1 MSYLL
6 ESLGRGLLGRLAD
19 AFERHLPVD
28 EGADMESLLRQQE
41 LASTSVDLAIRAGA
55 AYLHEMRLGDA
66 RRAFERALALPGA
79 VHRAQLGLACAYHE
93 LGDVEQALRFLNRA
107 HAADKSD
114 PAIAFGLGFVH
125 ERNGDDAAA
134 RRWYATATD
143 LCPRLRNG
151 LERLGALAIRDQR
164 WTDAT
169 EHYQQLAD
177 LEVDDLDV
185 QLSLAALLL
194 HADRPAEAIE
204 VFQRALL
211 IEPET
216 STEAL
221 EKVEALHADGQLSS
235 AVKTLEKL
243 VAKYPG
249 VSEFHVHLA
258 DLYVKAGKD
267 DLAVSEYRTAL
278 ELHPTFLEAT
288 VKLGTQH
295 LRAGRFADAALSFN
309 QAVELN
315 DRLLTAFVGLG
326 VSQHAAGRVREG
338 EATFDLAA
346 GLAPNSTLLFCET
359 ARLQL
364 KCESRRRR
372 FEPGTGEFADEPEG
386 DGLLGES
393 IRRHEQAI
401 LKAPVRADLHYR
413 QALLLGQ
420 LGEFDRALDSL
431 RRATTICPGYCK
443 ALIKL
448 GVGLRGGEGPEEA
461 LPVFQRALRLEP
473 RDAEVHYQLGLL
485 YSARSYFDIAMDQFE
500 GRAKSP
506 EDVRS
511 FQHNLM
517 LSLQNIGM
525 VDRAAATWESLC
537 ELMPGTILSE
547 DRFSSHAPKAE

>member
-19 AFERHLPVD
+19 AFERHLAVD
-28 EGADMESLLRQQE
+28 EDADPDALRKQQE
-41 LASTSVDLAIRAGA
+41 LASTSVDLAIRVGA
-55 AYLHEMRLGDA
+55 AYLRDMRLGDA

-79 VHRAQLGLACAYHE
+79 VHRAHLGLACAHHE
-93 LGDVEQALRFLNRA
+93 LGDADQAIRYLSRA
-107 HAADKSD
+107 QAADKSD

-125 ERNGDDAAA
+125 ERSGDDAAA
-134 RRWYATATD
+134 RRWYAKATE

-151 LERLGALAIRDQR
+151 LERLGALAIRDER
-164 WTDAT
+164 WTDAAT
-169 EHYQQLAD
+169 HYEQLAE

-185 QLSLAALLL
+185 QLSLASLLL
-194 HADRPAEAIE
+194 SANRPLEAID

-216 STEAL
+216 SNEAL
-221 EKVEALHADGQLSS
+221 EKVEALHADGQLST

-258 DLYVKAGKD
+258 DLYVKAGED
-267 DLAVSEYRTAL
+267 DLAISEYRTAL
-278 ELHPTFLEAT
+278 EIHPTFLEAT

-326 VSQHAAGRVREG
+326 VSQHAARRER
-338 EATFDLAA
+338 EADATFDLAA

-364 KCESRRRR
+364 KCELRRRR
-372 FEPGTGEFADEPEG
+372 LELGTGEYEHEPES
-386 DGLLGES
+386 DGLLAES
-393 IRRHEQAI
+393 LRRHEQAI
-401 LKAPVRADLHYR
+401 VKAPVRADLHYR
-413 QALLLGQ
+413 EGLLLRQ
-420 LGEFDRALDSL
+420 TGEFDRALDSF
-431 RRATTICPGYCK
+431 RRAATITPGYYK

-448 GVGLRGGEGPEEA
+448 GVSLRENGRREESLDA
-461 LPVFQRALRLEP
+461 FRRALSTEP
-473 RDAEVHYQLGLL
+473 RDVEVHYQLGLL

-500 GRAKSP
+500 GQARTP
-506 EDVRS
+506 EDLRS

-517 LSLQNIGM
+517 LALQNIGM
-525 VDRAAATWESLC
+525 VDRAAANWESLC
-537 ELMPGTILSE
+537 ESMPGTILSE
-547 DRFSSHAPKAE
+547 DRFSSHAPRLE